1 MKPEYYCSF
10 NKCDDRK
17 VTFLY
22 CKTDIELGRHFH
34 GSTLIA
40 TFAIKMQKE
49 WDTLVK
55 KVQENLV
62 EIDEELAGKGDLYTV
77 LGNTI

>member
-1 MKPEYYCSF
+1 
-10 NKCDDRK
+10 
-17 VTFLY
+17 
-22 CKTDIELGRHFH
+22 
-34 GSTLIA
+34 
-40 TFAIKMQKE
+40 MQKE